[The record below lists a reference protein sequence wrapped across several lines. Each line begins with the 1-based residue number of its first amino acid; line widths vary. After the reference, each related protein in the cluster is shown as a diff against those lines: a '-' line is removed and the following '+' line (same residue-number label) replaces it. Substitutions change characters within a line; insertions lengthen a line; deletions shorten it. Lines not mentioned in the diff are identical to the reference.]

1 MATVSWNSS
10 LSVVDKV
17 KDDSWCF
24 QHLHQTPQDCVF
36 RFKTG
41 NKIYSLSSSI
51 VSEVNN
57 EKKIASELGLFRKYR
72 QEPTSLFFY
81 LCCINYYTTCWSSDI
96 LFLKHLLYH
105 NILLVA
111 RSIPSTVIFAQFT
124 SRTVPK
130 RTVPKARSC
139 SISIRRLASSE
150 GIVASR
156 WRACRRKS
164 RRYAESGTKTTKI
177 R

>member
-51 VSEVNN
+51 VSEANN

-72 QEPTSLFFY
+72 HEPTSLFLPLLHKLLHY
-81 LCCINYYTTCWSSDI
+81 M
-96 LFLKHLLYH
+96 HLLYH

-130 RTVPKARSC
+130 RTVLKARSC
-139 SISIRRLASSE
+139 SISIRRLDSSE

-164 RRYAESGTKTTKI
+164 RRYAVSGTKTTKI